1 MKVFI
6 LLFFVYISLFSFDFN
21 APPAKEEVM
30 EPSVLGEEV
39 VVDKDLKKRDQK
51 KSVKEIFLDSDDKE
65 FDREWDSIGK
75 SRSEK
80 RSTTIYVEHK
90 VDIKNDINSNRPK
103 IALMVPAKVIK
114 KYASSVADSIL
125 SFLIYKNINFDFEVF
140 DSIDETPKNIVN
152 TLNKIR
158 SKGFSIVIAPYT
170 QRGARVIARYEK
182 ELLIYIPTV
191 NKKEVPLQSSNI
203 LFGGIDYEEQID
215 KLLTF
220 AGDKIAIFNDRS
232 PLSAK
237 IASFVKD
244 AAFSDISYENV
255 IRSAKVNLGVY
266 LKNNHKLDNASIFLN
281 MPIVKTSLLASQ
293 LSLYDIK
300 YKNLLLTQIA
310 YNPLIFTLTQPKD
323 RERMYIANSI
333 GKSPFVLK
341 DINLL
346 FGSNIDF
353 LWVNYSTMIG
363 VDYILSNYIF
373 NTQKIFDERMVN
385 NQVFYNI
392 EILKPSKSSFYKINS
407 KF

>member
-51 KSVKEIFLDSDDKE
+51 KSVKEIFLDSDDEE
-65 FDREWDSIGK
+65 FDREWNSIGK

-103 IALMVPAKVIK
+103 IALMVPANVIK

-182 ELLIYIPTV
+182 DLLIYIPTV

-244 AAFSDISYENV
+244 AAFSDISYEKV

-323 RERMYIANSI
+323 RDRMYIANSI

-346 FGSNIDF
+346 FGSNIEF